1 MQHEG
6 SVTKAERNA
15 LEAAEHRGIETGISL
30 ALFADTPFGTPS
42 YTVEGWRW
50 SGPDGS
56 GGVCSSEA
64 EAIKAAKADYKSRCR
79 RM

>member
-1 MQHEG
+1 MTLTFSHGDGQTR
-6 SVTKAERNA
+6 SR
-15 LEAAEHRGIETGISL
+15 L